1 MSKFVAVLITSLA
14 ILLSAC
20 TGLNRQDLRQLN
32 SVISLNNNVSIKRQ
46 RHFVISPASIVA
58 LQVTLSPS
66 ATDLTEEILGS
77 RQLILNSFKQHFQR
91 VELFDNTDSIGS
103 DFDFIVMVNLLNIV
117 TSPKQ
122 LIDIDQQVDKTQ
134 RHEVI
139 RAADTAALI
148 TDVVIKKR
156 SSLNASTNTVAS
168 DEVGAARQEKVEEP
182 VAQKEADGQQ
192 VSLIKANMII
202 VEPVTKT
209 SITPLQALI
218 KLSLIDARSNQLI
231 DVALIDAYSSSIR
244 KPSYDSFLMDTINYY
259 ANKITIM

>member
-66 ATDLTEEILGS
+66 ATDLTEDILGS

-139 RAADTAALI
+139 
-148 TDVVIKKR
+148 IKKR